1 MAKNFWDPWVF
12 RLNWYVKEI
21 AYLECDIL
29 YVLVLIPHDNSPDF
43 PFQHL
48 KRSFKPTDDW
58 YENEHRELMQLD
70 ASNTKDSPML
80 AFKRGKTTNQNG
92 NITEV

>member
-1 MAKNFWDPWVF
+1 LCGKK
-12 RLNWYVKEI
+12 L
-21 AYLECDIL
+21 LGSL
-29 YVLVLIPHDNSPDF
+29 GIPF
-43 PFQHL
+43 KLHL

-92 NITEV
+92 NSTEV